1 MIGLLWLKLLNK
13 DIDSIT
19 QNSLSLEEMYPQVQ
33 EFKETIQHV
42 NNSQL
47 IEMLLDLEANPNLL
61 LDNVIL
67 EFDQWII
74 IVIKKQEEL
83 VSSDVSNRQHGGA
96 SKDVNRGTGAFE
108 EMNRR
113 TEEEDVHVREGEE
126 HGQQSE
132 IIKKN
137 LNNNLTRSKAGK
149 TAPNNRTQRQKKRLR
164 GPADGN
170 RERHSQRIQ
179 IHHKSTQRKH
189 FSGRGRIVFIGWST
203 QRNN

>member
-13 DIDSIT
+13 DIDPIT
-19 QNSLSLEEMYPQVQ
+19 RNQLTLEEMYPQVQ
-33 EFKETIQHV
+33 EFKKTIKNV

-47 IEMLLDLEANPNLL
+47 IEMLLDLDTNPNLL

-83 VSSDVSNRQHGGA
+83 VSSGVTNQGAGPDNGGA
-96 SKDVNRGTGAFE
+96 LMGTGAFA

-113 TEEEDVHVREGEE
+113 TEEEDNTEENEGEGQ
-126 HGQQSE
+126 GQQSE

-137 LNNNLTRSKAGK
+137 LSNNLTRSKAGK
-149 TAPNNRTQRQKKRLR
+149 EGFWNKILNISEFFC
-164 GPADGN
+164 D
-170 RERHSQRIQ
+170 
-179 IHHKSTQRKH
+179 
-189 FSGRGRIVFIGWST
+189 
-203 QRNN
+203 

>member
-1 MIGLLWLKLLNK
+1 MEEKKFKSWKYDVARKYGFFRLDLFMIGLLWLKLLNK

-19 QNSLSLEEMYPQVQ
+19 ENSLSLDEMYPQVQ
-33 EFKETIQHV
+33 EFKKSIQNV

-47 IEMLLDLEANPNLL
+47 IEMLLDLENNPNLL

-83 VSSDVSNRQHGGA
+83 VSSGVSNPQHGG
-96 SKDVNRGTGAFE
+96 VNQGEMDTGSAFA

-113 TEEEDVHVREGEE
+113 TEEEDNTEGREGEN
-126 HGQQSE
+126 GQQSE

-137 LNNNLTRSKAGK
+137 LSNNLTRSKAGK
-149 TAPNNRTQRQKKRLR
+149 K
-164 GPADGN
+164 
-170 RERHSQRIQ
+170 
-179 IHHKSTQRKH
+179 
-189 FSGRGRIVFIGWST
+189 
-203 QRNN
+203 